1 MYTVYQRYKSTQ
13 GYTKGDHCLI
23 KREGT
28 FLLGYFNILPFV
40 DTVKERESVNVSYF
54 VGLIRREACRDPS
67 NIHPSNSSPAGG
79 YNRDQGKAL
88 Q

>member
-1 MYTVYQRYKSTQ
+1 M
-13 GYTKGDHCLI
+13 KGR
-23 KREGT
+23 K

-40 DTVKERESVNVSYF
+40 DIMKERESVNVSYF
-54 VGLIRREACRDPS
+54 VGFIRRVACRDAS

-88 Q
+88 QMSTVSLIWSLHRL